1 MKQYVKEE
9 NYTIYNGSMLDM
21 LEVIK
26 SNSIDSIVCD
36 PPYHL
41 QSIVAR
47 FGKENS
53 AEAQYGNDGAFKR
66 LSKGFMGK
74 EWDGG
79 DIAFQPS
86 TWRKCY
92 EVLKPGGYLLAF
104 GGSRTFHRIAVA
116 IEDAGFEIRDTIMYL
131 YGSGFPKSHNIGL
144 AIDKKMG
151 SPDRGH
157 RIATASRFH
166 PDGTFEPNGEAIP
179 PYEAKTNEGS
189 KWQGWG
195 TALKPAYEPIIVAR
209 KPMRTTVVENVMLYG
224 VGGINIDECRVGNKE
239 ITTNGCGR
247 QENSWLPKS
256 DEPLNTTHEGR
267 FPANI
272 ILGYLEDEYLLKEN
286 ITKDE
291 KKKVM
296 EWLNENT

>member
-26 SNSIDSIVCD
+26 PNSIDSIVCD

-116 IEDAGFEIRDTIMYL
+116 IEDAG
-131 YGSGFPKSHNIGL
+131 L
-144 AIDKKMG
+144 AG
-151 SPDRGH
+151 R
-157 RIATASRFH
+157 
-166 PDGTFEPNGEAIP
+166 
-179 PYEAKTNEGS
+179 
-189 KWQGWG
+189 
-195 TALKPAYEPIIVAR
+195 AR
-209 KPMRTTVVENVMLYG
+209 KPPGKQPQKLTTL
-224 VGGINIDECRVGNKE
+224 
-239 ITTNGCGR
+239 TTNFQKLCR
-247 QENSWLPKS
+247 QVKQ
-256 DEPLNTTHEGR
+256 R
-267 FPANI
+267 
-272 ILGYLEDEYLLKEN
+272 
-286 ITKDE
+286 
-291 KKKVM
+291 
-296 EWLNENT
+296 